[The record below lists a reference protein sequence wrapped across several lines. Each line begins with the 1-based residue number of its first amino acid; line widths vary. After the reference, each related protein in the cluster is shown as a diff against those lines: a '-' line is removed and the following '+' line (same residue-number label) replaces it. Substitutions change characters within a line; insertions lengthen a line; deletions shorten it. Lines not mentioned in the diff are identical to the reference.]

1 MAGRR
6 SSERRVV
13 VFEEVHET
21 LTFRQLCRESGVHGR
36 TARRLI
42 ELGLAQPV
50 DAARHDERFGRDAVA
65 LLARAERLRRD
76 LALDHQGA
84 VLACELLGRIERLEA
99 RLSRY
104 ERP

>member
-1 MAGRR
+1 MAARR
-6 SSERRVV
+6 ASRRTVVIFEERR
-13 VFEEVHET
+13 ET
-21 LTFRQLCRESGVHGR
+21 LTFSQLCREAGVHGR
-36 TARRLI
+36 TARRMI

-50 DAARHDERFGRDAVA
+50 DTRGGEERFGVEVVAV
-65 LLARAERLRRD
+65 LARAERLRSD

-84 VLACELLGRIERLEA
+84 VLACELLGRIERLES